1 MKIYIMA
8 DMEGVSGV
16 TGDTFVGGP
25 FADEGRKLLTADVNA
40 CAAACFES
48 GAETVVVRDGHST
61 GFNMRPGEVDPRVE
75 LVQGATGLTRF
86 AGIKGSDAMI
96 LLGYHAMAG
105 TPGAILEHTFSSKTI
120 QNMWYNG
127 RKVGEAGIDAMI
139 AGEYGVPVIM
149 ISGDDKLCA
158 EAGDWLPEAVKCRV
172 KTGLGCNAGH
182 TLPLVAA
189 HRMIADCTAAAIA
202 KISGIR
208 PLVPQYP
215 VTLRWENVERCPV
228 PLAGATV
235 IDGRT
240 FEKSGDNLERLLL
253 G

>member
-1 MKIYIMA
+1 MA
-8 DMEGVSGV
+8 DLEGISGV

-25 FADEGRKLLTADVNA
+25 FADEGRKLLTADVNV
-40 CAAACFES
+40 CAAACFEA
-48 GAETVVVRDGHST
+48 GADAVVVRDGHST
-61 GFNMRPGEVDPRVE
+61 GFNMRPSEGDPRVE
-75 LVQGATGLTRF
+75 LVQGATGLKRF
-86 AGIKGSDAMI
+86 VGIEGSDAMI

-105 TPGAILEHTFSSKTI
+105 TSGAILEHTFSSKTI

-158 EAGDWLPEAVKCRV
+158 EAEEWLPEAVGCRV

-182 TLPLVAA
+182 ALPLAEA
-189 HRMIADCTAAAIA
+189 HRRIAECTAAAIA
-202 KISGIR
+202 KMGTIR
-208 PLVPQYP
+208 PLRPQYP
-215 VTLRWENVERCPV
+215 ATLRWENVERCPV
-228 PLAGATV
+228 PLMNATV

-240 FEKSGDNLERLLL
+240 FERRGDSLERLLL